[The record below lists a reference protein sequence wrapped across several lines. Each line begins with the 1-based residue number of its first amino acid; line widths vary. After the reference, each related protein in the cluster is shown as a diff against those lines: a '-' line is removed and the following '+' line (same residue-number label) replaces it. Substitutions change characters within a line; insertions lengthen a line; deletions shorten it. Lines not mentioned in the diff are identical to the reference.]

1 MPELNEMGEEIE
13 RDYLIEKRKL
23 LYNNGKI
30 PEEEVQLN
38 FSNSLEVP
46 ETFDAYIKIKVLVI
60 QNIGIVLGFSIMLIM
75 ALYSDGLIIPL

>member
-1 MPELNEMGEEIE
+1 MGEEIE

-38 FSNSLEVP
+38 FSNSLDVP